1 MLVSPVR
8 QIELVF
14 KSFKDTLSDSFRH
27 GWWIWMII
35 PAISTFIIFF
45 LSIWLT
51 ILFAEW
57 FLNTVTDWL
66 GFDLGGWILLF
77 TVLKYIIG
85 VITGAFF
92 YKNIALIVL
101 APFFAWF
108 SEKADSRWTGRDYP
122 FKFHEFIQDVVRGI
136 VLAIRNTIL
145 EVLWMAGLWILGLI
159 FPIVSPIT
167 GILLLIIQGYFLG
180 MSMVDY
186 ALERRRYSV
195 RQRVTYA
202 RQHRFGLSMIGLIV
216 FFISA
221 VPIVG
226 WLIAYYL
233 AILAGTRYVILTV
246 DNVKLN
252 T

>member
-1 MLVSPVR
+1 MLVSPVQ
-8 QIELVF
+8 QIELVLR
-14 KSFKDTLSDSFRH
+14 SFKDALSDSFKY
-27 GWWIWMII
+27 GWWVWMII
-35 PAISTFIIFF
+35 PAISTIIALASSVWLAAVVAGWFISTV
-45 LSIWLT
+45 L
-51 ILFAEW
+51 EW
-57 FLNTVTDWL
+57 MGL
-66 GFDLGGWILLF
+66 DLGKWAFLFYLIKLL
-77 TVLKYIIG
+77 IG
-85 VITGAFF
+85 LTTGVFF
-92 YKNIALIVL
+92 YKNIALIIL

-108 SEKADSRWTGRDYP
+108 SEKADSRWTGKEYP
-122 FKFHEFIQDVVRGI
+122 FRFHEFVQDVIRGI

-145 EVLWMAGLWILGLI
+145 EILWIVGLWILGLI

-202 RQHRFGLSMIGLIV
+202 RQHKFGLSMIGLIV

-221 VPIVG
+221 IPIVG

-246 DNVKLN
+246 DSVKSDG
-252 T
+252 